1 MSRNQRCQPCVSKQ
15 TACVD
20 EGFVARSLF
29 PNSLSSDDTYGLQY
43 ELTRLPVVPGSC
55 HLKHEPSTT
64 SIDELRKK
72 KVQNCG
78 MINDNYITGEP
89 TYIIFLKNTYII
101 N

>member
-1 MSRNQRCQPCVSKQ
+1 MSRNQRCQACVSKQ

-29 PNSLSSDDTYGLQY
+29 PNSLSSDDTYGLRY
-43 ELTRLPVVPGSC
+43 ELTRLPVVPGSY
-55 HLKHEPSTT
+55 HLKHEPSST
-64 SIDELRKK
+64 IEELRKNLQ
-72 KVQNCG
+72 VQNCG

-89 TYIIFLKNTYII
+89 TYTIFLKNTYII